1 MSNPVEEA
9 TATGVTGDLATVA
22 EVLDRASVAV
32 GLLGTDGVVLYT
44 NESFARACG
53 RPAGELLGAVLANSV
68 VADDRT
74 ELRSVLAG
82 IRDGSAS
89 HTDGPA
95 TGAAADDPAVD
106 ERVEPAVDVR
116 FVGADGRVRATR
128 LNLAGLTGD
137 LAMALT
143 DPDDPDRSG
152 LVMCIVTDRSEE
164 RRNERGNRRARVAEA
179 VSAMTDP
186 ATGLLNARGIE
197 LTLESASRRAARG
210 ESVFALV
217 HCVATA
223 DPDGSPGTDGPTDDE
238 TLVMACVERIR
249 QRLRPSDTVARSD
262 DSIVVVAEDLG
273 DEQDAAGVTYRVLST
288 VVEPV
293 PTEGGPVTVQMHA
306 GTVVADG
313 STPVHQLAPAA
324 AEAARDATEGG
335 GFRLVDMRR

>member
-197 LTLESASRRAARG
+197 LTLESASRRAARRIG
-210 ESVFALV
+210 VRTGPLRCDRRPRRLPWNRWPHRRRDAGHGV
-217 HCVATA
+217 RGA
-223 DPDGSPGTDGPTDDE
+223 DPSTAPTLRHRRALGRLDRRGCRGPRRRTGRGGCHLPGPLHGGGTRADRGRPGHGADARRYGRRRRVDT
-238 TLVMACVERIR
+238 
-249 QRLRPSDTVARSD
+249 RPS
-262 DSIVVVAEDLG
+262 
-273 DEQDAAGVTYRVLST
+273 AGSCR
-288 VVEPV
+288 
-293 PTEGGPVTVQMHA
+293 
-306 GTVVADG
+306 
-313 STPVHQLAPAA
+313 
-324 AEAARDATEGG
+324 GG
-335 GFRLVDMRR
+335 GRS